1 MKMVNKCYQKKK
13 KEKLQNE
20 GRKRYQNL
28 SDKENNLDKKGL
40 RGHKNLSG
48 EEREKKR

>member
-1 MKMVNKCYQKKK
+1 MLSKKK

-28 SDKENNLDKKGL
+28 SDKENNLDKK
-40 RGHKNLSG
+40 RI
-48 EEREKKR
+48 ERT